1 MTNYNKSM
9 SSAIA
14 LDYIPVNYGRIKI
27 VGDLCGL
34 LNTDFEP
41 KANIVMLPRRL
52 KGDFS
57 LLANMMATEFELK
70 DKEIFIKYDEEKSH
84 HIPFIRLYR

>member
-57 LLANMMATEFELK
+57 LLANMMATEFEL
-70 DKEIFIKYDEEKSH
+70 IYDTYCNLCRGSQVGF
-84 HIPFIRLYR
+84 PAN